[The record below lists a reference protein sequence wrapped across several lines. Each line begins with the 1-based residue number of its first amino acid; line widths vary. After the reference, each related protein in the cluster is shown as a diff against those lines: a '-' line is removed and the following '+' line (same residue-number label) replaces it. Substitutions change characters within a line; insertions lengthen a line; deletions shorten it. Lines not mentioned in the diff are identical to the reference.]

1 MEERLIGVIII
12 VYKVKLYYKRIESLW
27 CGRIEYGT
35 KRVDRILEIWK
46 GIATRHPDWN
56 LYIMESGNL
65 EYLKTIVQRYYILN
79 FVFTGTCN

>member
-1 MEERLIGVIII
+1 MEEKLIGVII

-65 EYLKTIVQRYYILN
+65 ECLKTIVQMYYILN